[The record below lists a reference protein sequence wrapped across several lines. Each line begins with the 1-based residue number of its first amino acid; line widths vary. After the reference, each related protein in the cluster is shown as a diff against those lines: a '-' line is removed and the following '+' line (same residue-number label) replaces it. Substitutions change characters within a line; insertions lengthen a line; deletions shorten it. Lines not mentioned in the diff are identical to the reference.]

1 MPQGKT
7 YDIMMPDGTRI
18 KDVPV
23 SYTRAQVEQ
32 LYRNMDG
39 TKSTIG
45 PKIPFVAAN
54 PTVKSVEQRLYKWIP
69 PAAAG
74 AASLA
79 VGPEG
84 PLVYAA
90 LASAGGG
97 AAGKLAEQALE
108 GKLRSQTHAE
118 TLKQDA
124 LAGLTQGLAE
134 VGGRDIA
141 GPLISKMLKGSEI
154 PGASLAG
161 TDMSGRDISDI
172 ARRSGARITIPELK
186 KSPMGLDIQGLSEM
200 GIVGHKIG
208 TKAKSQTESAIS
220 SFADQ
225 VANTISARSSPLA
238 SGTQVRDALWQAN
251 KAFKRQASDIW
262 DNKLIALGKNAPA
275 DFTPLIE
282 EAQKEYNAPP
292 SLVIQRNIGKF
303 GLKRET
309 PLPDAPQVPGLL
321 GNIMSLKPEGNFA
334 DGITIKNYLDRFTGP
349 SNTILAD
356 PGSQRIARL
365 LRKRLMEVMDS
376 SADEAGGPLKEQWKQ
391 GRQFYAEGRRVYES
405 RIVQSLMKKDP
416 ELIAKSIHPG
426 ESTNVEM
433 VKKALL
439 GHGQNAAAWN
449 TFRRQYIQSNLL
461 GGSSKPLAGGIFSL
475 KERLSLAGNEQL
487 NAIFGDDATGK
498 TALRDLSL
506 IAEAA
511 SRVQPIR
518 QHTIARIIESA
529 APVAALFRPEA
540 AAAELA
546 GIEVGPAIMAKVI
559 YSPTATRLL
568 VRGIDISGE
577 NAGMAAVNISRAMD
591 IALRFNDKQKV
602 DVDTSLLRRPNGTQK
617 NQVSA
622 R

>member
-7 YDIMMPDGTRI
+7 YDILMPDGTRI
-18 KDVPV
+18 KGVPV

-32 LYRNMDG
+32 LYRTMLAP
-39 TKSTIG
+39 KATIS
-45 PKIPFVAAN
+45 PKIPLAPAN

-69 PAAAG
+69 AAAAG
-74 AASLA
+74 TASLA
-79 VGPEG
+79 IGPEG
-84 PLVYAA
+84 PLLYSA

-108 GKLRSQTHAE
+108 GKLRSQTPIQ

-124 LAGLTQGLAE
+124 LSALTQGLAE
-134 VGGRDIA
+134 VGGRAVA
-141 GPLISKMLKGSEI
+141 GPLISKMLKGSDV

-186 KSPMGLDIQGLSEM
+186 KSPAGLDLQSLSEM
-200 GIVGHKIG
+200 GIIGHKIG
-208 TKAKSQTESAIS
+208 TKAKLQTESAMD
-220 SFADQ
+220 SFADK

-282 EAQKEYNAPP
+282 EAQREYEAPP
-292 SLVIQRNIGKF
+292 FVIQRNVGKF

-309 PLPDAPQVPGLL
+309 PLPDAPKVPGLL
-321 GNIMSLKPEGNFA
+321 ENVMNLKPEGNFA
-334 DGITIKNYLDRFTGP
+334 DGIAIKNYLDRFTGP
-349 SNTILAD
+349 ENKPFAD

-376 SADEAGGPLKEQWKQ
+376 SADEAGGPLKEQWRQ

-405 RIVQSLMKKDP
+405 RIIQSLMKKDP

-461 GGSSKPLAGGIFSL
+461 GESSKPLAGGIFSL

-487 NAIFGDDATGK
+487 KAIFGDDATGK

-577 NAGMAAVNISRAMD
+577 NAGMAAVNISRAID
-591 IALRFNDKQKV
+591 IALRFNDKQKIN
-602 DVDTSLLRRPNGTQK
+602 VDTSLLRRPNDTQK